1 MANAPG
7 SAGLYRDWPGHSRR
21 LATLPGSSQPG
32 GFPAILGK
40 ALAGR
45 GVRVIAAISL
55 NAEDTKDPDAGDA
68 LLRQI
73 VAADPIRDMDE
84 ETTGREQQ
92 NVRDVKS

>member
-1 MANAPG
+1 MANAPC
-7 SAGLYRDWPGHSRR
+7 SARLYRDWPGHSRR
-21 LATLPGSSQPG
+21 LASLPGSSLPG
-32 GFPAILGK
+32 ESPAIFGK
-40 ALAGR
+40 ALADR
-45 GVRVIAAISL
+45 GVLVIAAISL
-55 NAEDTKDPDAGDA
+55 NAEDTKDPDAGGA